1 MSRAKTAEL
10 TKMPFDMLSW
20 VRPRKHVLDGG
31 VDWRLLVNMIEL
43 SVCGSDASL
52 CEFTLTICSFY
63 KFISRHSL
71 QPIDKLSAIS
81 ISMDD

>member
-31 VDWRLLVNMIEL
+31 VDWRLLVNMTE
-43 SVCGSDASL
+43 SSMCGGAVAL
-52 CEFTLTICSFY
+52 CQFVLTICSFY

-71 QPIDKLSAIS
+71 QLTDKLSSIS